1 MKKVLYITYFF
12 PPLDGIAPQ
21 RRLKYAKYL
30 PNFGIEPIILTIKPI
45 HYFAYD
51 YGLLKDFPSFIKI
64 YRTGSFDPNRLL
76 YLLKRIKS
84 LFYKSSSKVVNS
96 AQPTIFSES
105 LKKFIRSFFPIDEKI
120 GWLPFCLIKGL
131 KITQKYKVKAIVV
144 SLPPFHSAITG
155 WLISKITS
163 LPLILEYEDLW
174 NLAPYPLYKNIIFKI
189 LSEWLERKVLKDVAY
204 VAVTTPTAKTKMLE
218 KYPFLQK
225 DKIDVHYYGWAR
237 EDFIHLE
244 ESKFI
249 SKKPIKIGY
258 AGTFTG
264 YQTPEYFLDAFAELV
279 NKKKITINDFEF
291 HFLGNYSKEIREL
304 FKKPPVRQI
313 IHLHPYMPHQECLAF
328 MKQMNYLA
336 IFLGGGNRSNVV
348 IPGKLFDYLAL
359 KVPIIGFSH
368 KGGDLWNILEKYGF
382 PIAEFDDINENMKLI
397 LNLMKQKTVQCLT
410 DEELIIYEK
419 KYICSLL
426 AKNIK
431 RIIEQ
436 EK

>member
-1 MKKVLYITYFF
+1 M
-12 PPLDGIAPQ
+12 
-21 RRLKYAKYL
+21 
-30 PNFGIEPIILTIKPI
+30 
-45 HYFAYD
+45 
-51 YGLLKDFPSFIKI
+51 
-64 YRTGSFDPNRLL
+64 
-76 YLLKRIKS
+76 
-84 LFYKSSSKVVNS
+84 
-96 AQPTIFSES
+96 
-105 LKKFIRSFFPIDEKI
+105 
-120 GWLPFCLIKGL
+120 
-131 KITQKYKVKAIVV
+131 
-144 SLPPFHSAITG
+144 
-155 WLISKITS
+155 
-163 LPLILEYEDLW
+163 PLILEYGDLW
-174 NLAPYPLYKNIIFKI
+174 NLAPYPLYKNIIFKT

-410 DEELIIYEK
+410 DEELKIYEK